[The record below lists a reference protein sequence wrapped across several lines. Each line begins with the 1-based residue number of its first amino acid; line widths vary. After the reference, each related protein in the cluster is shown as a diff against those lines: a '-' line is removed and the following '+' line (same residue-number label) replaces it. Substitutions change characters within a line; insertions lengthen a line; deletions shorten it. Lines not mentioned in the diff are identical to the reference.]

1 MQFIYIVGLILGLLT
16 LVFLCFK
23 GWGMLPISLAASLVI
38 IITNQMNPIEA
49 LSDGYVNA
57 LKDYVGTYLLLFL
70 FGTVFGGLMSESG
83 AAKSIAVKLLKV
95 LGSGKGILIVVLSA
109 GILSYGGISLFVL
122 VFTLYPI
129 ALVLFKEENIPTR
142 LFPSA
147 MLLGCATF
155 TMVGFPGSPAIQ
167 NLIPTEYLGT
177 NAYAA
182 PINGSIV
189 GVFMF
194 ALGFVYLRHHQK
206 KLAAAGIGFVP
217 SEHDDLDKITVS
229 DDEDLPH
236 WFLSLLPLLIIIAII
251 FLTRNADDTIFA
263 VNIALLVGCLV
274 VLVLFWKRIPS
285 PLESINTSS
294 INSITALMNTAVV
307 IGFGGV
313 VKASGGFDIIVDFA
327 MGLNLSPLISASLA
341 TGVVAAATGSCSGG
355 MRIFFDSLGTQY
367 IQLCNSAGIPL
378 EILHKVVG
386 LAGAGLDNFPHSGG
400 FITPV
405 VYCHLNAKDCYKY
418 VFFTNMVVTSLG
430 CILSIVLFTVFGIV

>member
-1 MQFIYIVGLILGLLT
+1 MMQILGLALGLLV

-23 GWGMLPISLAASLVI
+23 GWGMIPITLVASVVI
-38 IITNQMNPIEA
+38 IITNRMDVFQA
-49 LSDGYVNA
+49 LTNGYAVSM
-57 LKDYVGTYLLLFL
+57 KDYVGTYLLLFF

-83 AAKSIAVKLLKV
+83 AAKSIAVKLLRT
-95 LGSGKGILIVVLSA
+95 LGSGKGILIVVLAS
-109 GILSYGGISLFVL
+109 GVLSYGGINLFVL

-147 MLLGCATF
+147 MLLGSATF

-189 GVFMF
+189 GIFMLV
-194 ALGFVYLRHHQK
+194 LGVWFLTFNQK
-206 KLAAAGIGFVP
+206 KLVASGIGFVASP
-217 SEHDDLDKITVS
+217 HDDMSKITVIEN
-229 DDEDLPH
+229 EDMPH
-236 WFLSLLPLLIIIAII
+236 WALSALPLVVIIGVI
-251 FLTRNADDTIFA
+251 FATRNMSDSISA
-263 VNIALLVGCLV
+263 VNVALLIGCLLSV
-274 VLVLFWKRIPS
+274 ALFYKRIPS
-285 PLESINTSS
+285 LIGSINESGV
-294 INSITALMNTAVV
+294 NSITALMNTAVV

-313 VKASGGFDIIVDFA
+313 VKMSGGFQTIVDFA
-327 MGLNLSPLISASLA
+327 MGLEMSPLISAALA

-355 MRIFFDSLGTQY
+355 MRIFFDSLGSQY
-367 IQLCNSAGIPL
+367 IGLCNAAGIPL

-405 VYCHLNAKDCYKY
+405 VYCHLNPKECYPY

-430 CILSIVLFTVFGIV
+430 CILSIILFTVFGIV